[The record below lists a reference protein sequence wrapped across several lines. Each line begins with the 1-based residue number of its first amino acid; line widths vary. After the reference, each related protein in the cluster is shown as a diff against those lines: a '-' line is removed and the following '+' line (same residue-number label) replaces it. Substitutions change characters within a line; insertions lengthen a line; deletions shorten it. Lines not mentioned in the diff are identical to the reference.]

1 VSKSRIKNFDKNCFK
16 RYAKSQKVCRM
27 RNVEGGIMSILDEAW
42 LDYRAD
48 TLVDPA
54 RRYIHDDRAIFEAGW
69 SAAQKRH
76 PVPSKESVW
85 VSVPSSPDT
94 DPE

>member
-1 VSKSRIKNFDKNCFK
+1 V
-16 RYAKSQKVCRM
+16 
-27 RNVEGGIMSILDEAW
+27 SILDEAW

-54 RRYIHDDRAIFEAGW
+54 KRYLHDDRAIFEAGW
-69 SAAQKRH
+69 SASQKRH
-76 PVPSKESVW
+76 STPVRKSIW
-85 VSVPSSPDT
+85 VTAPVADED

>member
-1 VSKSRIKNFDKNCFK
+1 
-16 RYAKSQKVCRM
+16 
-27 RNVEGGIMSILDEAW
+27 MSIIDEAW

-54 RRYIHDDRAIFEAGW
+54 KRYIHDDRAVFEAGW
-69 SAAQKRH
+69 KAAQKRH
-76 PVPSKESVW
+76 PVPAKESVW
-85 VSVPSSPDT
+85 VNIPEIQQD

>member
-1 VSKSRIKNFDKNCFK
+1 MKKI
-16 RYAKSQKVCRM
+16 
-27 RNVEGGIMSILDEAW
+27 DEAW

-54 RRYIHDDRAIFEAGW
+54 RRYIHDDKAIFEAGW
-69 SAAQKRH
+69 NAAQKRH
-76 PVPSKESVW
+76 SVSVKESVW
-85 VSVPSSPDT
+85 VNTPVADDD

>member
-1 VSKSRIKNFDKNCFK
+1 
-16 RYAKSQKVCRM
+16 
-27 RNVEGGIMSILDEAW
+27 MSILNEAW

-54 RRYIHDDRAIFEAGW
+54 KRYLHDDRAIFEAGW

-76 PVPSKESVW
+76 STPVRKSIW
-85 VSVPSSPDT
+85 VSAPSM
-94 DPE
+94 PEDDSE